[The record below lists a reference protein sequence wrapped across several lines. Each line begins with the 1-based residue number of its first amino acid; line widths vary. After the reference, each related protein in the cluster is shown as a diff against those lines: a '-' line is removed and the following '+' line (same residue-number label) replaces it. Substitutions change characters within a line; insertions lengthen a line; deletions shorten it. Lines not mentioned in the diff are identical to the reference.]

1 MLHQSKCKIFFFFC
15 YTKVNVRYFRY
26 TKVNVKYFV
35 LHQNKCKKAL
45 YGFTHIKTAECNLS
59 ILMYIFFAER
69 S

>member
-1 MLHQSKCKIFFFFC
+1 MLHQSKCKKKNC

-45 YGFTHIKTAECNLS
+45 YGFTHIKQQNVIS
-59 ILMYIFFAER
+59 QY
-69 S
+69 